1 MFVPTVAGS
10 DGTVVSVA
18 TGQNEYHPLYLS
30 VGNVHNQVRRAR
42 RGALILIGFLAIPK
56 SKFVL
61 VFLGY
66 VTDTRTAG
74 QEATD
79 TVVFRN
85 FKKQLFHTSLTYIF
99 ERLQPYMSEP
109 EVVKCADGQYR
120 KAIYG
125 LGPYIADYP
134 EQVLLAGIVSGW
146 CVKYISFTFSTSN
159 ITKVF

>member
-30 VGNVHNQVRRAR
+30 IGNVHNQVRRAR

-74 QEATD
+74 VAH
-79 TVVFRN
+79 RN
-85 FKKQLFHTSLTYIF
+85 GPVIF
-99 ERLQPYMSEP
+99 
-109 EVVKCADGQYR
+109 GQ
-120 KAIYG
+120 KTQG
-125 LGPYIADYP
+125 NLG
-134 EQVLLAGIVSGW
+134 V
-146 CVKYISFTFSTSN
+146 
-159 ITKVF
+159 

>member
-1 MFVPTVAGS
+1 MFVPAIAGS

-42 RGALILIGFLAIPK
+42 RGALVLIRFLAIPK
-56 SKFVL
+56 SRSTS
-61 VFLGY
+61 GSGCR
-66 VTDTRTAG
+66 TADIPTAG

-99 ERLQPYMSEP
+99 KRLEPYMTKP
-109 EVVKCADGQYR
+109 EVVECADGHYR

-146 CVKYISFTFSTSN
+146 CVKYVSPSFIN
-159 ITKVF
+159 ELHC